1 MNNSIAQ
8 LVIFLLGLIVLAGII
23 VVFSDV
29 WTRRLRNSHRNRGSA
44 RRRSAAKG
52 APSMRQTASRA
63 SSQTTRASPSSP
75 VSSGRAPAPSRP
87 VWSDPPEPE
96 TAATSDPPAASSL
109 RVTGELTVTPSAT
122 TISEAPGSVAPT
134 ATLADLDRRIDA
146 LAAQLER
153 ARDALSALPATFDD
167 YYTLNAECLAADQ
180 ALRNAQ
186 TARQTSHT
194 DTCAMHVLEVQ
205 RMHAR
210 VVRVVETAAI
220 INKEHTRLSEL
231 NDQLHADIA
240 NLGRMLE
247 ALEQN
252 PEIPLVLTHQR
263 SLIRETVMR
272 ANMMAQSPAPTNHDA
287 LRRMLRAARALAD
300 DVASRREALAHLGE
314 QQRTLI
320 RLLRRLEFSGEPEWH
335 RAIRILSRRSI
346 VIDAATAA
354 TLAKDADQLVAR
366 LQALHQEI
374 SALQTAALD
383 EAGLLRLAQEASVI
397 EIAIQDIWKRARIIV
412 QAHRSGN

>member
-1 MNNSIAQ
+1 
-8 LVIFLLGLIVLAGII
+8 
-23 VVFSDV
+23 
-29 WTRRLRNSHRNRGSA
+29 
-44 RRRSAAKG
+44 
-52 APSMRQTASRA
+52 
-63 SSQTTRASPSSP
+63 
-75 VSSGRAPAPSRP
+75 
-87 VWSDPPEPE
+87 
-96 TAATSDPPAASSL
+96 
-109 RVTGELTVTPSAT
+109 
-122 TISEAPGSVAPT
+122 
-134 ATLADLDRRIDA
+134 
-146 LAAQLER
+146 
-153 ARDALSALPATFDD
+153 
-167 YYTLNAECLAADQ
+167 
-180 ALRNAQ
+180 
-186 TARQTSHT
+186 
-194 DTCAMHVLEVQ
+194 
-205 RMHAR
+205 MHAR